1 MARTNHAPVMPGK
14 AQKNPCREDD
24 VSLHGMDLYVWLT
37 DCAVRPQPPT
47 ELTFLGF
54 SLYIS
59 VTLSFFLFVSITL

>member
-1 MARTNHAPVMPGK
+1 MAKTCYAPVMPGK
-14 AQKNPCREDD
+14 NTKKSTPRRQ
-24 VSLHGMDLYVWLT
+24 HHFMVWIMYGGT

-47 ELTFLGF
+47 ELIFLGF